1 MSSPV
6 MMNPVVQ
13 EVLFANEAFYLAFAN
28 SDFEAMDNL
37 WAREF
42 DVLCTHPGWTVLNG
56 RDVVIES
63 WRAILANGKD
73 NQIECWNPVAHAY
86 DGFALVTCHE
96 LIDGNAL
103 SVTNAF
109 VLENTRWCM
118 VHHHAGPMTTPP
130 PRPMDQ
136 NPPKSG
142 SLH

>member
-6 MMNPVVQ
+6 LISPVLQ

-118 VHHHAGPMTTPP
+118 VHHHA
-130 PRPMDQ
+130 
-136 NPPKSG
+136 S
-142 SLH
+142 

>member
-6 MMNPVVQ
+6 LISPVLQ

-103 SVTNAF
+103 SVTNAL

-118 VHHHAGPMTTPP
+118 VPHHAGPMTTPP

>member
-6 MMNPVVQ
+6 LISPVLQ

-109 VLENTRWCM
+109 VLENDRWYM